1 MHTEN
6 DGSDAKFL
14 KLWKTGQLKKRVEKL
29 EKLLESCTICPKDCG
44 NNRLKDEIA
53 ACYSGRLP
61 IVSSYTAH
69 FGEEPV
75 LSGTNGAGNIFFG
88 NCNLRCVYCQNYQ
101 ISQTWKEQKKN
112 EITHER
118 LAEMMLELQAKGCH
132 NIGFVSPTHF
142 VPQMARAILIA
153 AENGLKLPIVYNTNA
168 YDSVE
173 VLRLL
178 DGIVDIYLP
187 DLKYAENDAGF
198 TFSKV
203 RGYKDFARKA
213 IKEMFRQTGD
223 KLIYDENGILQKG
236 LVIRLLVLPN
246 DLAGIEE
253 NLRWIRDELSP
264 KVAISLMA
272 QYYATNKAATD
283 ERYILLSRRISEGE
297 WFSAIEILEE
307 LGMEEGFMQEYES
320 ASHYYRPDFTDAE
333 KPFKDIRDFR

>member
-1 MHTEN
+1 MEP
-6 DGSDAKFL
+6 KFL
-14 KLWKTGQLKKRVEKL
+14 ELYRTGELKSRVERL
-29 EKLLESCTICPKDCG
+29 ENLLASCTVCPKDCG
-44 NNRLKDEIA
+44 NNRLQDEIA

-75 LSGTNGAGNIFFG
+75 LSGTRGAGNIFFG
-88 NCNLRCVYCQNYQ
+88 NCNLRCVYCQNHQ
-101 ISQTWKEQKKN
+101 ISQTWKTQKKN
-112 EITHER
+112 ETTHER

-142 VPQMARAILIA
+142 APQMARAILLA

-173 VLRLL
+173 VLKLL
-178 DGIVDIYLP
+178 DGIVDVYLP
-187 DLKYAENDAGF
+187 DLKYADDAEGF
-198 TFSKV
+198 VYSKV
-203 RGYKDFARKA
+203 RGYKTFAREA

-223 KLIYDENGILQKG
+223 ALVFDENGLLQRG
-236 LVIRLLVLPN
+236 LLIRLLVLPN

-253 NLRWIRDELSP
+253 NLRWIKEELST
-264 KVAISLMA
+264 KVAVSLMS

-283 ERYILLSRRISEGE
+283 ERYILLSRRISEKE
-297 WFSAIEILEE
+297 WFNAVSLLEE
-307 LGMEEGFMQEYES
+307 LEMEEGFMQEYES

-333 KPFKDIRDFR
+333 KPFKDIRDFQ